1 MGHPVTVGDVSP
13 HDPQSPAGDQA
24 PNPAPSPKRENL
36 WLNLGFNVVL
46 PLLLLDRGTAWFG
59 WNPSLNLI
67 IALAFPT
74 VYFIYDLIVR
84 KKANF
89 ISILGF
95 VSILLTGGIGLLEL
109 PPGWIAIKEAA
120 IPLVIGIAVAVSAFT
135 RKPLARVFLLN
146 PEIMRVDKVDKAAER
161 NGRQAELTVLLKHCT
176 LMVAASF
183 FLSTVLNYV
192 LAKVIV
198 VSPAGTEAFNQEL
211 SRMGRW
217 SWVVIMVPTMAVMA
231 ASMMLLFKGI
241 RRITGLG
248 LEDIVRD
255 DHRKPAR

>member
-1 MGHPVTVGDVSP
+1 MSE
-13 HDPQSPAGDQA
+13 HDSQSPAHEQA
-24 PNPAPSPKRENL
+24 PNPQASPKRENL

-59 WNPSLNLI
+59 WDPSLNLI

-74 VYFIYDLIVR
+74 VYFIYDLRVR

-120 IPLVIGIAVAVSAFT
+120 IPLIIGVAVAISAFT
-135 RKPLARVFLLN
+135 SKPLARVFLLN
-146 PEIMRVDKVDKAAER
+146 PEIMRVDQVDRAAAE
-161 NGRQAELTVLLKHCT
+161 NGREAELTVLLKRCT
-176 LMVAASF
+176 LLVAASF

-192 LAKVIV
+192 LARAIV
-198 VSPAGTEAFNQEL
+198 VSPAGTEAFNREL
-211 SRMGRW
+211 SLMGRW

-231 ASMMLLFKGI
+231 ATMVLLFKGI

-255 DHRKPAR
+255 DNRKPAA